1 MVKRLALAALWLGLV
16 FAAPALAESE
26 AAPNGWSYAAANE
39 LMSPFCP
46 GRTLA
51 DCPSPAAESMRLW
64 LHVQEAA
71 GRTREDVEA
80 ELFAR
85 YGDIM
90 RGAPRAEGV
99 GLSAYL
105 LPLAAFGAGGV
116 LVFFVL
122 RRLTRSAP
130 GAVAAPTP
138 PASDPELERMVDEE
152 LAR

>member
-1 MVKRLALAALWLGLV
+1 VVKWTAPAALWLLLA
-16 FAAPALAESE
+16 FAAPALADTPGSDW
-26 AAPNGWSYAAANE
+26 AYDAANE

-46 GRTLA
+46 GRTLS

-64 LHVQEAA
+64 IHEQAQA
-71 GRTREDVEA
+71 GRTKQDVEN

-90 RGAPRAEGV
+90 RSAPRAEGV

-105 LPLAAFGAGGV
+105 FPLAAFLAGGA
-116 LVFFVL
+116 LVVFVL
-122 RRLTRSAP
+122 RRMTGRGGSP
-130 GAVAAPTP
+130 PPPP
-138 PASDPELERMVDEE
+138 PAVVSDPELERMVDEE